1 MGKYRELITK
11 AIDKGTEDEAWM
23 IAEEAMEKLK
33 RKNPDLYEDVM
44 DELECLAYKIPM
56 EEAVQIVKEMR
67 PKGQNWTYQQVRDWC
82 RAKGIDKDIVNWYL
96 VVNMCYNDYCG
107 TAKHFGLQDDEE
119 FYWCLAKNFIE
130 DPDAKPFKVEKYFLD

>member
-11 AIDKGTEDEAWM
+11 AIDKGTEDEAWA
-23 IAEEAMEKLK
+23 IAEEAMEKLR

-44 DELECLAYKIPM
+44 DGLECLAYKIPM

-67 PKGQNWTYQQVRDWC
+67 PKGQYWSYQQVRDWC
-82 RAKGIDKDIVNWYL
+82 KSKGVDKDITNWYL
-96 VVNMCYNDYCG
+96 VLNMVYNDYCSV
-107 TAKHFGLQDDEE
+107 AKHFGLQEDDD
-119 FYWCLAKNFIE
+119 FYWCMAKCFIE